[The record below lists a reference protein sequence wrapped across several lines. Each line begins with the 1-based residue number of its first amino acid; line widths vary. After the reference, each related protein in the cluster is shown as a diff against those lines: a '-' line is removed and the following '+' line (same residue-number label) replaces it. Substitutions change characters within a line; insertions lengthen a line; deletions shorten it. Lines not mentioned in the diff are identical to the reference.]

1 MIGRIFDTI
10 KDGQS
15 TLSDFSTRFAMTFCT
30 SSSKASGN
38 SAEGDMREYHG
49 ITKCCTTRP
58 TKVET
63 AEFTWE
69 EKVDRGDLAGD
80 FVGDSKG
87 TVFKRSR

>member
-1 MIGRIFDTI
+1 MGRIFDTI

-15 TLSDFSTRFAMTFCT
+15 TFSDFSTSLAMAFCT

-38 SAEGDMREYHG
+38 SGEGDMREYHG

-58 TKVET
+58 KKVEI

-80 FVGDSKG
+80 FVGDPRG
-87 TVFKRSR
+87 AGFKCSR